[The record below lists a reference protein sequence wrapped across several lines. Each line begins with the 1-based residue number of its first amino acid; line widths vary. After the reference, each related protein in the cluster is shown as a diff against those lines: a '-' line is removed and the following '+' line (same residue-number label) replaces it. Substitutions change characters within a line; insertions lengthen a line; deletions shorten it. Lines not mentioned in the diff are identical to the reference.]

1 MDAGLTTFVIPEK
14 AHMKYL
20 GKSLVRSAINE
31 VYIYGSVE
39 QIDEKAFSG
48 ISTLQSFYGKNIG
61 DIGSYAFQNTTIK
74 TFTIDGSLRSIG
86 SYAFNGCGALD
97 TVIINSSTPYSIGA
111 HAFDCAALKTIELS
125 DGISTIEEG
134 TFSNCGQLNTVKLP
148 DSLESIEKDAFKN
161 VSSITDISIGED
173 VKVDKDAF
181 EGAGGTTINTISKS
195 NNKDVQTIVQSKGQ
209 PQTTQEPIVTTE
221 QPVVIPTTTEAPAP
235 IIPAT
240 VSKVNLKSVKKN
252 KKKTKVTLK
261 WKKLSDVTGYT
272 IEVKMVPKGKKAKK
286 YKFKQCKKLTAKKT
300 SVTLKLTK
308 KQKKLLKKKGT
319 LYYRMR
325 AYKTVTQNG
334 VTNTYYGSYSK
345 TKKVK

>member
-1 MDAGLTTFVIPEK
+1 M
-14 AHMKYL
+14 
-20 GKSLVRSAINE
+20 
-31 VYIYGSVE
+31 
-39 QIDEKAFSG
+39 
-48 ISTLQSFYGKNIG
+48 
-61 DIGSYAFQNTTIK
+61 
-74 TFTIDGSLRSIG
+74 
-86 SYAFNGCGALD
+86 
-97 TVIINSSTPYSIGA
+97 IINSSTPYSIGA

-148 DSLESIEKDAFKN
+148 DSLESIEKDAFQN
-161 VSSITDISIGED
+161 VSTITDISIGEN

-221 QPVVIPTTTEAPAP
+221 QPVVIPTAIEAPAP